1 MKEAILIIA
10 HHSIVPGAY
19 KGFEEILDRLHH
31 ELPEARVSSTSLLDL
46 ENDLRAILSEGAESA
61 TLLPWL
67 LLNGRHAKND
77 VPETIARVQADF
89 PDREISLLPCV
100 GDWNAFA
107 DMVVSGLRASRRENR
122 ALREPKAAAPSSPER
137 GRSLLSMEL
146 DLAGRGVLVVGGGRI
161 ALRKVRN
168 LLPTGAEI
176 AVVAPQIDSEL
187 EALAA
192 ARPELRL
199 VRRPYESGD
208 LEGAALAFVC
218 TDKPAVNGQVVRD
231 ARARGVLVN
240 NACDYRDGDFIVPA
254 RMDFGEKI
262 AVTVSTEGRA
272 PALAKRLK
280 QEIQERWKEPLERI
294 ERDFSGL

>member
-107 DMVVSGLRASRRENR
+107 DMVVSGLRAFRREKR
-122 ALREPKAAAPSSPER
+122 ALREEKNAASSSAR

-146 DLAGRGVLVVGGGRI
+146 DLAGRAVLVVGGGRI

-192 ARPELRL
+192 ERPELRL

>member
-31 ELPEARVSSTSLLDL
+31 ELPEARVASTSLLDL

-89 PDREISLLPCV
+89 PDRQISLLPCL

-122 ALREPKAAAPSSPER
+122 ALREEKNAASSSAR

-146 DLAGRGVLVVGGGRI
+146 DLAGRAVLVVGGGRI

-192 ARPELRL
+192 ERPELRL

>member
-1 MKEAILIIA
+1 MKEAVLIIA

-46 ENDLRAILSEGAESA
+46 ENDLRALLSEGAESV
-61 TLLPWL
+61 TLLPYL

-77 VPETIARVQADF
+77 VPETVARVGADF

-107 DMVVSGLRASRRENR
+107 DVVVSGLRAVRREKR
-122 ALREPKAAAPSSPER
+122 ALREEKNAASSSER

-146 DLAGRGVLVVGGGRI
+146 DLSGRRVLVVGGGRI

-168 LLPTGAEI
+168 LLPAGAEI
-176 AVVAPQIDSEL
+176 AVVAPQIDSGI

-192 ARPELRL
+192 ERPELRL
-199 VRRPYESGD
+199 FRRPYESAD
-208 LEGAALAFVC
+208 LDGVSLAFVC
-218 TDKPAVNGQVVRD
+218 TDKPAVNGRAVRD

-254 RMDFGEKI
+254 RLDFGERI

-294 ERDFSGL
+294 EREFSGL

>member
-1 MKEAILIIA
+1 MKEAVLIIA

-46 ENDLRAILSEGAESA
+46 ENDLRAILSEGAESV
-61 TLLPWL
+61 TLLPYL

-77 VPETIARVQADF
+77 VPETVARVGADF

-107 DMVVSGLRASRRENR
+107 DVVVSGLRAVRREKR
-122 ALREPKAAAPSSPER
+122 ALREEKNAASSSER

-146 DLAGRGVLVVGGGRI
+146 DLSGRRVLVVGGGRI

-168 LLPTGAEI
+168 LLPAGAEI
-176 AVVAPQIDSEL
+176 VVVAPQIDSGI

-192 ARPELRL
+192 ERPELRL
-199 VRRPYESGD
+199 FRRPYESAD
-208 LEGAALAFVC
+208 LDGVSLAFVC
-218 TDKPAVNGQVVRD
+218 TDKPAVNGRAVRD

-254 RMDFGEKI
+254 RLDFGERI

-294 ERDFSGL
+294 EREFSGL

>member
-1 MKEAILIIA
+1 
-10 HHSIVPGAY
+10 
-19 KGFEEILDRLHH
+19 
-31 ELPEARVSSTSLLDL
+31 
-46 ENDLRAILSEGAESA
+46 
-61 TLLPWL
+61 
-67 LLNGRHAKND
+67 
-77 VPETIARVQADF
+77 
-89 PDREISLLPCV
+89 
-100 GDWNAFA
+100 
-107 DMVVSGLRASRRENR
+107 
-122 ALREPKAAAPSSPER
+122 
-137 GRSLLSMEL
+137 MEL

-192 ARPELRL
+192 ERPELRL

>member
-1 MKEAILIIA
+1 MKEAVLIIA

-46 ENDLRAILSEGAESA
+46 ENDLRAILSEGAESV
-61 TLLPWL
+61 TLLPYL

-77 VPETIARVQADF
+77 VPETVARVGADF

-107 DMVVSGLRASRRENR
+107 DVVVSGLRAVRREKR
-122 ALREPKAAAPSSPER
+122 ALREEKNAAASSER

-146 DLAGRGVLVVGGGRI
+146 DLSGRRVLVVGGGRI
-161 ALRKVRN
+161 ALRKIRN
-168 LLPTGAEI
+168 LLPAGAEI
-176 AVVAPQIDSEL
+176 AVVAPQIDSGI

-192 ARPELRL
+192 ERPELRL
-199 VRRPYESGD
+199 FRRPYGSAD
-208 LEGAALAFVC
+208 LDGVSLAFVC
-218 TDKPAVNGQVVRD
+218 TDKPAVNGRAVRD

-254 RMDFGEKI
+254 RLDFGERI

-294 ERDFSGL
+294 EREFSGL

>member
-46 ENDLRAILSEGAESA
+46 ENDLRAILSEGAESV

-77 VPETIARVQADF
+77 VPETIARVKADF

-107 DMVVSGLRASRRENR
+107 DMVVSGLRAFRREKR
-122 ALREPKAAAPSSPER
+122 ALREEKNASSSSAR

-146 DLAGRGVLVVGGGRI
+146 DLAGRAVLVVGGGRI

-176 AVVAPQIDSEL
+176 DVVAPQIDPEL

-192 ARPELRL
+192 ERPEIRL
-199 VRRPYESGD
+199 SRRPYAPGD
-208 LEGAALAFVC
+208 LDGAALAFVC
-218 TDKPAVNGQVVRD
+218 TDKPAVNRQVRSD
-231 ARARGVLVN
+231 ARERKILVN

-254 RMDFGEKI
+254 RLDFGEKI

-280 QEIQERWKEPLERI
+280 REIQESWKEPLERI
-294 ERDFSGL
+294 EREFSGP

>member
-1 MKEAILIIA
+1 MKEAVLVIA

-107 DMVVSGLRASRRENR
+107 DMVVSGLRAFRREKR
-122 ALREPKAAAPSSPER
+122 ALREEKNAASSSAR

-146 DLAGRGVLVVGGGRI
+146 DLAGRAVLVVGGGRI
-161 ALRKVRN
+161 ALRQVRN

-192 ARPELRL
+192 ERPELRL

-280 QEIQERWKEPLERI
+280 QEIQERLKEPLERI